1 MIRSI
6 SEGGTTLGTM
16 DTGDGMADG
25 TAAGM
30 AAGMEAGMTL
40 GTGMCTLIT
49 AAGTTL
55 GTETDRYIPTGTSG
69 VVPEVKQWERAV

>member
-30 AAGMEAGMTL
+30 EAGTTL